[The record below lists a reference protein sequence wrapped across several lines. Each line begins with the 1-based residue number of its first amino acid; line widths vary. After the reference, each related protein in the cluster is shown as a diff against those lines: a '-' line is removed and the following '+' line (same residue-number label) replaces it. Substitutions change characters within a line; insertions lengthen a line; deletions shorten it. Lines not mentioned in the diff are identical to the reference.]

1 MGKNLFPQRGLRI
14 DDELYLK
21 LRKLAAD
28 ENRSFNNYVYTLLQ
42 RFVADYETANGV
54 IEVDTDVLYE

>member
-1 MGKNLFPQRGLRI
+1 MGKHLFPQRGLRI

-54 IEVDTDVLYE
+54 IDVDTDVLYE